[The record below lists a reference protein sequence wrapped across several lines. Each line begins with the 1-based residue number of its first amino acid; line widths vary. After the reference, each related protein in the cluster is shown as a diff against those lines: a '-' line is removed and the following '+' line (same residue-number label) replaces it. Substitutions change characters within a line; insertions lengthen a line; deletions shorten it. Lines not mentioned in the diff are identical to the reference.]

1 MEIFFKK
8 TFIKDFHNLP
18 KDTKEKVRE
27 ICLFLFPKTN
37 DLKNVKGLDI
47 DKIPGFSNYYRIR
60 IGNYRIGFEKQG
72 NSIIFMR
79 VLHRKDI
86 YRFFP

>member
-8 TFIKDFHNLP
+8 TFIKDFKNLSENA
-18 KDTKEKVRE
+18 KEKVRE
-27 ICLFLFPKTN
+27 ICLFVFSKAN
-37 DLKNVKGLDI
+37 DLKDVKGLDI
-47 DKIPGFSNYYRIR
+47 DKISGFNNYYRIR